1 MEPVQAGTRTKLNTT
16 HFGTPPRADRI
27 SKTLN
32 LVRQP
37 RQTLR
42 QTKYNYISF
51 DGVTYNIILFNSV
64 NNVLGARVI
73 DNKYNSSIGFH
84 LLHPS
89 QSAITLDFAILIL
102 TLLNGAM
109 NGS

>member
-1 MEPVQAGTRTKLNTT
+1 MEPVQAETRTKLNTT

-51 DGVTYNIILFNSV
+51 DGVTM
-64 NNVLGARVI
+64 
-73 DNKYNSSIGFH
+73 D
-84 LLHPS
+84 
-89 QSAITLDFAILIL
+89 
-102 TLLNGAM
+102 
-109 NGS
+109 